1 MATGETGHNVQ
12 SWTKRRAQGCKKFP
26 PGPSWL
32 LLSKTGPPLSPSWQL
47 VTLHFTVNC
56 ICLSPVDV
64 LLGLP
69 DEEHVAL
76 LALGK
81 HTHITSTVSWEV
93 ESSNPYDGYIHF
105 RGCNISR
112 PTGRLVDSRSTLS
125 LDIRAV

>member
-12 SWTKRRAQGCKKFP
+12 SWTKRRAQGCKKFL

-47 VTLHFTVNC
+47 VTLHFTFNR
-56 ICLSPVDV
+56 ICLSPVHV

-76 LALGK
+76 LALVGG
-81 HTHITSTVSWEV
+81 E
-93 ESSNPYDGYIHF
+93 PDGRRDQPGADQVHVV
-105 RGCNISR
+105 
-112 PTGRLVDSRSTLS
+112 PAPQLVGVPVFHVVDNLG
-125 LDIRAV
+125 